1 MLFFCFPPI
10 KLTDM
15 TVLIFLLLFIG
26 SFLNLLWIHH
36 SFIHSF
42 IQIND
47 LCVISLIRSLYNCF
61 VLSSLVLSL
70 FTQYSFI
77 HYLTTHSLT
86 HSLTCS
92 FTCLSIQYSIF
103 SFFLVFIHTDAMATE
118 EWKKE
123 VQKHEKYIK
132 DLEDKFKLKCEEMQV
147 VNCDYTKKNIKFYFN
162 P

>member
-47 LCVISLIRSLYNCF
+47 LCVISLIPSLYNSF

-86 HSLTCS
+86 HSLTHMSRTVNKITSFYWFHFSHSCLLTRAIPHWHPPFCQSVSWSVGHSVGRNTIMPDLIRGFCS
-92 FTCLSIQYSIF
+92 MKCLGIFFTP
-103 SFFLVFIHTDAMATE
+103 A
-118 EWKKE
+118 
-123 VQKHEKYIK
+123 
-132 DLEDKFKLKCEEMQV
+132 
-147 VNCDYTKKNIKFYFN
+147 
-162 P
+162 